1 MVLFLNIV
9 IHKTGINCGKENA
22 KTDYEDIISEKDNED
37 ESIET
42 NTSQNEEEVNWY
54 IEIPSINLK
63 APICESTNMDVL
75 SSYVGHFI
83 DTPKA
88 EGNIGLA
95 GHNRGYEKN
104 YFQEIYKLKKGEEIK
119 YKHNEFEKI
128 YLIEKIEEAMKHPG
142 FKKKLKQ
149 YLLQKTKLSY
159 INFLRPLLNPFT
171 KFCAHS
177 DPKSATS
184 L

>member
-104 YFQEIYKLKKGEEIK
+104 YFQELYKLKKGEEIK
-119 YKHNEFEKI
+119 YKYNEFEKI
-128 YLIEKIEEAMKHPG
+128 YLIEKIEVIKNTNWS
-142 FKKKLKQ
+142 
-149 YLLQKTKLSY
+149 YLENTKENKITLITCIENKPDLRLCIQAIQK
-159 INFLRPLLNPFT
+159 
-171 KFCAHS
+171 
-177 DPKSATS
+177 
-184 L
+184 